1 LKDGDDAVEKVV
13 KVDCATPWIAPEGEA
28 HGLAL
33 LHPGVVYNEFGVV
46 YVSTKQ
52 TLALEW
58 LG

>member
-13 KVDCATPWIAPEGEA
+13 EVDCATPWIPPKGEA
-28 HGLAL
+28 LGLAL
-33 LHPGVVYNEFGVV
+33 LHPGVVCNEFGVV
-46 YVSTKQ
+46 YVITKQ